1 MTKRIQPHLML
12 GEGDVEQINF
22 LSGDPDRVPLIA
34 SYLIDAEEIAR
45 HRGLVSFKGYTT
57 GGVCVTV
64 TTTGMGPPST
74 AIVLEELR
82 RLGGKVFIRIGSCGG
97 LPLEV
102 KTGDLVIP
110 YAAVRDEATSLTYAS
125 SIYPA
130 VASPE
135 VYSALTEACRQRA
148 VQFHTGLVWTSA
160 VYYQFS
166 DPDAFKYWLNRRVI
180 AVEMELSLLFT
191 FAQVYGLTAGSILAC
206 DGNLQVDPK
215 GELETDETEAGELHP
230 DLKKAIVLEIKVAI
244 NAVDCLK
251 LDSDR

>member
-1 MTKRIQPHLML
+1 MKKRIQPHLML
-12 GEGDVEQINF
+12 GEGDVEQISF

-34 SYLIDAEEIAR
+34 SYLKDAEEVAK
-45 HRGLVSFKGYTT
+45 HRGLVSFKGYTP

-64 TTTGMGPPST
+64 TTTGMGPSST

-82 RLGGKVFIRIGSCGG
+82 RLGGEAFIRIGSCGG

-110 YAAVRDEATSLTYAS
+110 FAAVRDEATSLTYVS
-125 SIYPA
+125 HIYPA

-135 VYSALTEACRQRA
+135 VYSALTKACRHKA
-148 VQFHTGLVWTSA
+148 VRFHTGLVWTTA
-160 VYYQFS
+160 VYYQFT

-180 AVEMELSLLFT
+180 AVEMESSLLFT
-191 FAQVYGLTAGSILAC
+191 FAQVYGLAAGSILAC

-215 GELETDETEAGELHP
+215 GELETAETEAGELHS
-230 DLKKAIVLEIKVAI
+230 DLKKAIVQEIKVAI
-244 NAVDCLK
+244 DAVDCLK
-251 LDSDR
+251 LDYD